1 MPMITG
7 SMSDGAFYRASG
19 YMDAVSSWATL
30 RDATRALAAGSNGA
44 RQHLDA
50 CVYVNG
56 TSELIRSFYVFDT
69 SEITSTPGTAKF
81 RIYRDY
87 ISNLETNPVAVIL
100 VKSNAAFDLDTAL
113 VNNDFD
119 NIVGFETGEAMTGNT
134 TDYSSVFAA
143 NSWTAGD
150 GWNEIELNLA
160 ARQDMAAL
168 DEFQFTMVSYEY
180 DYLNVEPSV
189 NQLILVRYANPWVS
203 WYGQSEWD
211 HEVYGPRLDYTGS
224 VFAGVTEYEK
234 HIDLED
240 MAGLSAPTNKGSIYA
255 LSGSVNSSSGLIIS
269 GSSTYAVNIATG
281 NGAIRADE
289 FVTYS
294 DADLK
299 KNIQPLEKSLETII
313 QLNPV
318 SYSKKK
324 TGKREIGFIAQDVA
338 KSIPQICDL
347 DENGEGRGID
357 YSRLSAVVADAIKAQ
372 QIQIETHEDKLAL
385 IKKILTKLQ
394 K

>member
-1 MPMITG
+1 
-7 SMSDGAFYRASG
+7 
-19 YMDAVSSWATL
+19 
-30 RDATRALAAGSNGA
+30 
-44 RQHLDA
+44 
-50 CVYVNG
+50 
-56 TSELIRSFYVFDT
+56 
-69 SEITSTPGTAKF
+69 
-81 RIYRDY
+81 
-87 ISNLETNPVAVIL
+87 
-100 VKSNAAFDLDTAL
+100 
-113 VNNDFD
+113 
-119 NIVGFETGEAMTGNT
+119 
-134 TDYSSVFAA
+134 
-143 NSWTAGD
+143 
-150 GWNEIELNLA
+150 
-160 ARQDMAAL
+160 
-168 DEFQFTMVSYEY
+168 
-180 DYLNVEPSV
+180 
-189 NQLILVRYANPWVS
+189 
-203 WYGQSEWD
+203 
-211 HEVYGPRLDYTGS
+211 
-224 VFAGVTEYEK
+224 
-234 HIDLED
+234 

-294 DADLK
+294 DAELK
-299 KNIQPLEKSLETII
+299 KNVQPLEKSLETII